1 MAATRAEMLPLGTFL
16 NLKRL
21 APHIL
26 ALAWQRPSR
35 DNFILVEAHW
45 CYIHTCTHLH
55 EISFIV
61 IFSWNTAI
69 VDDPLISSFALT
81 TITPIVTIAPGTVHK
96 RLLTEGDKLIC
107 LGVWRG
113 KRGRREKEK
122 GDRSGRRGEARKGR
136 EEWHT

>member
-1 MAATRAEMLPLGTFL
+1 MVLHT
-16 NLKRL
+16 
-21 APHIL
+21 H
-26 ALAWQRPSR
+26 
-35 DNFILVEAHW
+35 
-45 CYIHTCTHLH
+45 IHTHTNTHTHTHTHTCTHTHLH

-81 TITPIVTIAPGTVHK
+81 TITPIVTIAPGTVYK

-113 KRGRREKEK
+113 KRGKKEKEK
-122 GDRSGRRGEARKGR
+122 GDRSGRRREARKGR